1 MSYVK
6 KTQWSIE
13 PDDSFKVIR
22 NCSKCGSK
30 TNYVNT
36 NNFRVN
42 ANGNNIDVWLIY
54 QCEKCKNTW
63 NLEIYKRIKP
73 SKLSQSEYQKFL
85 DNDRALA
92 FKYGT
97 EKEFFKA
104 NKATIHE
111 ESMKFQAIN
120 IDGHTVVE
128 RGQILVIR
136 NPYGLKFRLDKVLSE
151 IMGKSRSDIKD
162 LIERKKI
169 YNLNMV
175 KLAKIYTE
183 QSIELVIG

>member
-22 NCSKCGSK
+22 NCSKCGCK

-73 SKLSQSEYQKFL
+73 SKLSQREYRKFL
-85 DNDRALA
+85 DNDEALA

-97 EKEFFKA
+97 EKEFFKG
-104 NKATIHE
+104 NKAIINE
-111 ESMKFQAIN
+111 ESIKFQAIN

-128 RGQILVIR
+128 EGQILVIR

-169 YNLNMV
+169 YNPNMV